1 MKVSHKLA
9 LVASTVVVLVFSLFS
24 WIQYQSVKNSLVD
37 AAESSTQESMV
48 VLSHQ
53 ITNWLNGKLALI
65 NMMAETVDADF
76 SEQSIQQAFDTPLL
90 KEEFILIFGGLE
102 KDGARITN
110 DPTWNPA
117 NWDARKRPWYPHAR
131 DHDQAVLTEPYADA
145 ATGEIL
151 ISAVAKLQDKGR
163 FQGAFGGDLSLATV
177 AEALNTM
184 SFDGAGYALLLDG
197 NGQVISHPDV
207 AYNGKN
213 ITDFLDGEPLE
224 FSKDLHTASVA
235 GKDVFVLFE
244 PLERLPGHSWYVAA
258 VLDKATVMAPALRF
272 GTSAVIGT
280 IICIILSSL
289 ALYVVSTKLLQ
300 PMLSLRQSIRELNS
314 GDGDL
319 THRLSVESKD
329 EFGALS
335 GEFNEF
341 LDFLQKVILD
351 VKDASHKIRNST
363 DQTAHAAN
371 SSSNQLSEQLNELD
385 QLAAAM
391 HEMSATA
398 TEVASSAQQTASAA
412 QSADDA
418 AMEGADV
425 VSKTTSAM
433 ESLVGNMDGAV
444 LTVSELASYSNNIES
459 ILTVITGIA
468 EQTNLLALNAAIEAA
483 RAGDAGRG
491 FAVVADEVRALA
503 SRTQQSTEEIQKM
516 IGQLQGGVTKAE
528 ETISRGRDV
537 ANEACSIAQNANQS
551 LENIRNGIRH
561 ISEMTIQIATAAE
574 EQSATSDEINRNT
587 SNIRDISQL
596 VSESAQDQAMLCN
609 SMVEQTSEQ
618 DRILGK
624 FKV

>member
-65 NMMAETVDADF
+65 NMMAETIDADF
-76 SEQSIQQAFDTPLL
+76 SGQTIQQTFDTPLL
-90 KEEFILIFGGLE
+90 KDEFILIFGGLDT
-102 KDGARITN
+102 DGARITN
-110 DPTWNPA
+110 DPSWNPA
-117 NWDARKRPWYPHAR
+117 NWDARKRPWYPYAR
-131 DHDQAVLTEPYADA
+131 GHDQAVLTEPYPDA

-151 ISAVAKLQDKGR
+151 ISAVAKFKDKGS
-163 FQGAFGGDLSLATV
+163 FKGAFGGDLSLATV
-177 AEALNTM
+177 ADALNTM
-184 SFDGAGYALLLDG
+184 NFDGAGYAFLLDASG
-197 NGQVISHPDV
+197 KIISHPDE
-207 AYNGKN
+207 AFNGKA
-213 ITDFLDGEPLE
+213 IGELIN
-224 FSKDLHTASVA
+224 
-235 GKDVFVLFE
+235 GKQPSFTGGFQPSSIGGEDVFVTFKELQG
-244 PLERLPGHSWYVAA
+244 LPGSNWYVAA
-258 VLDKATVMAPALRF
+258 VLNKDMVMAPATKF
-272 GTSAVIGT
+272 GISAVVGT
-280 IICIILSSL
+280 IVSIILTSL
-289 ALYVVSTKLLQ
+289 ALYLVSTKLLQ
-300 PMLSLRQSIRELNS
+300 PMLSLRESIRELNS

-319 THRLSVESKD
+319 THRLSVETKD

-335 GEFNEF
+335 NEFNEF
-341 LDFLQKVILD
+341 LDFLQKIIHD
-351 VKDASHKIRNST
+351 VKEASRNIRSST

-371 SSSNQLSEQLNELD
+371 SASNQLNEQLNELD

-418 AMEGADV
+418 AMEGASV
-425 VSKTTSAM
+425 VSRTTTAM
-433 ESLVGNMDGAV
+433 ESLVGDMDGAV
-444 LTVSELASYSNNIES
+444 STVSELASYSNNIES

-528 ETISRGRDV
+528 QTISRGRDV

-551 LENIRNGIRH
+551 LENIRDGIRH

-587 SNIRDISQL
+587 SNIRDISQM

-609 SMVEQTSEQ
+609 SMVEQTSDQ
-618 DRILGK
+618 DRTLGK